1 MEKSPAVTGDLIS
14 VREIAASL
22 EVRSATVYGWTYL
35 KQPLPVRHI
44 GRRVVIAIDDL
55 IDFLNARMPK
65 SPAPTPEPEVE
76 KKRTTSNQAV
86 SSPSQAAA
94 AASKLIPQP
103 TRGGGERELGH
114 FRSSDALRIAV
125 LTSFQ
130 LIGWI

>member
-1 MEKSPAVTGDLIS
+1 MEKSPAATNGLIS
-14 VREIAASL
+14 VGEIAASL
-22 EVRSATVYGWTYL
+22 EVRPATVYRWTYL
-35 KQPLPVRHI
+35 KHPLPVQRS
-44 GRRVVIAIDDL
+44 GRRILIAIDDL

-86 SSPSQAAA
+86 SSPSHAAA

-103 TRGGGERELGH
+103 TSGGGERELGH
-114 FRSSDALRIAV
+114 FRSGDAPRIAM

-130 LIGWI
+130 WVGWN